1 MRRLGALTRPMDKP
15 QMVYQIGCQLAM
27 ASRRAVNRRKAS
39 DGTSMNRTTSV
50 PMQQVSSPAFAARAA
65 GITGSVIDSSSA
77 LLQRR
82 REPTISFAMGCPAAD
97 AIPSALIAG
106 LAAEGLRDPA
116 AESLNYGPTEGEVS
130 LRRAL
135 IDFLRQAGNAIT
147 DDRLL
152 ITAGGTQGL
161 DLVAKL
167 FIDPGDLVIAE
178 QPSYTNGTA
187 VVTGYQGLILRCPT
201 DNAGMQVE
209 CLPEL
214 IEATGKIPKVAYVIP
229 NSQNPGGTTLSLT
242 RRKLL

>member
-65 GITGSVIDSSSA
+65 GITGSAIDSSIA

-106 LAAEGLRDPA
+106 LAAEVLRDPA
-116 AESLNYGPTEGEVS
+116 AESLNYGRSEEHTSELQS
-130 LRRAL
+130 LTNL
-135 IDFLRQAGNAIT
+135 VC
-147 DDRLL
+147 RLL
-152 ITAGGTQGL
+152 LEKKNRIVSRQ
-161 DLVAKL
+161 
-167 FIDPGDLVIAE
+167 
-178 QPSYTNGTA
+178 
-187 VVTGYQGLILRCPT
+187 R
-201 DNAGMQVE
+201 
-209 CLPEL
+209 LP
-214 IEATGKIPKVAYVIP
+214 PC
-229 NSQNPGGTTLSLT
+229 
-242 RRKLL
+242 